1 MTFALFGRPAPLA
14 AAVLGALFVTLGT
27 PPAAADCRGD
37 LLASQQSLERT
48 RAGVDLAD
56 KGADAQRCPAY
67 RRHHAALVQVREVFV
82 RCDTGAQ
89 KAERA
94 AQVGTTIES
103 FRARMPRGCKP

>member
-1 MTFALFGRPAPLA
+1 MTFALFRRPAPLA
-14 AAVLGALFVTLGT
+14 AALSVICAT
-27 PPAAADCRGD
+27 PAAADCRGD

-56 KGADAQRCPAY
+56 KGPDAQRCPAY
-67 RRHHAALVQVREVFV
+67 RRHHAALVQVREVFG

-89 KAERA
+89 KAARA